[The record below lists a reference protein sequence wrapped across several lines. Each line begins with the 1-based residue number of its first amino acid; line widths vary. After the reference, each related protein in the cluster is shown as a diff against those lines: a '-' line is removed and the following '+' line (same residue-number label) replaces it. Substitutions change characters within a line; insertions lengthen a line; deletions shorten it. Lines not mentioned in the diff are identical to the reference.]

1 MMLNKFSRFI
11 RSTFFACSTLTAVSA
26 SAEVVDV
33 LVLYTP
39 EALTTRNGAD
49 INARISSYIAYANTA
64 YQNSQVNMQLR
75 LVGSQLVNVPYTR
88 VNEENLANLSRDSSV
103 AALREQTGAD
113 LVTLLNL
120 RQEMSGG
127 YICGIGYVPSGRS
140 DTGQFYSN
148 AASAGF
154 SLVGIDCGVNT
165 FAHELGHN
173 MGLGHSYKQNSQG
186 GVWPWARGHGINGLF
201 STIMAYP
208 QSFGTNNQLPV
219 FSNPNIASCVDL
231 ACGVDKTRTDGADAA
246 ANLIALGPQV
256 AAFRRTVVDD
266 PTLPGDDTPVSP
278 PTEYCPA
285 TAVANNKLVNG
296 EFNSTNSWQSGFG
309 SASLGVEAFSKGDCL
324 ENRLVVSRRTA
335 YYSSAMQVFSQPL
348 HAGKTYQFKGEFAIR
363 GGTRDS
369 IRVGLR
375 VRTSRGNYYSYLNPL
390 SVTATEMT
398 SFSQT
403 INVTSGQTV
412 DALLVYGPAANV
424 DIVMDK
430 VSLVPMN

>member
-11 RSTFFACSTLTAVSA
+11 RSTFFACSAVTAASA

-64 YQNSQVNMQLR
+64 YENSQVDMQLR
-75 LVGSQLVNVPYTR
+75 LVGSQLINVPYQR
-88 VNEENLANLSRDSSV
+88 VTEENLSNLSRDSAV

-127 YICGIGYVPSGRS
+127 YICGIGYVPAGRS

-186 GVWPWARGHGINGLF
+186 GIWPWARGHGVNGLF

-208 QSFGTNNQLPV
+208 QSFATNNQLPV
-219 FSNPNIASCVDL
+219 FSNPNISSCVDL

-246 ANLIALGPQV
+246 ASLVALSAQI
-256 AAFRRTVVDD
+256 AAFRRTVVDE
-266 PTLPGDDTPVSP
+266 TGLPGDDTPVNP
-278 PTEYCPA
+278 PVEYCP
-285 TAVANNKLVNG
+285 TGTVANNKLVNG
-296 EFNSTNSWQSGFG
+296 EFNSTSAWQAGFG
-309 SASLGVEAFSKGDCL
+309 SASLGVEAFAKGACM
-324 ENRLVVSRRTA
+324 ENRLVVSQRTA
-335 YYSSAMQVFSQPL
+335 YYSSAMQVFNQPL
-348 HAGKTYQFKGEFAIR
+348 QTGKVYQFKGEFAIR
-363 GGTRDS
+363 GGTRES
-369 IRVGLR
+369 IRVALR
-375 VRTSRGNYYSYLNPL
+375 VRTSRGSYYSYLNPL

-403 INVTSGQTV
+403 FTVTSGQTV

-424 DIVMDK
+424 DIVMDTL
-430 VSLVPMN
+430 SLVQVN

>member
-11 RSTFFACSTLTAVSA
+11 RSTFFACSAVAAATA

-39 EALTTRNGAD
+39 GALTTRNGAD

-64 YQNSQVNMQLR
+64 YENSQINMQLR
-75 LVGSQLVNVPYTR
+75 LVGSQLIDVPYER
-88 VNEENLANLSRDSSV
+88 VNEENLSSLSRDLAV

-148 AASAGF
+148 AAGAAF
-154 SLVGIDCGVNT
+154 SLVGVDCGVNT

-219 FSNPNIASCVDL
+219 FSNPNISNCVDL

-246 ANLIALGPQV
+246 ASLVALAPQI

-266 PTLPGDDTPVSP
+266 TGLPGDEPP
-278 PTEYCPA
+278 IGQPTEYCPA
-285 TAVANNKLVNG
+285 TTVANNKLVNG
-296 EFNSTNSWQSGFG
+296 EFNSTSSWQAGFG
-309 SASLGVEAFSKGDCL
+309 AAALGVEAFSKGNCL
-324 ENRLVVSRRTA
+324 ENRLVVSQRTA

-348 HAGKTYQFKGEFAIR
+348 QAGKAYQFKGEFAIR
-363 GGTRDS
+363 GGSRES
-369 IRVGLR
+369 IRVALR
-375 VRTSRGNYYSYLNPL
+375 VRTSRGSYYSYLNPV

-403 INVTSGQTV
+403 FNVSSGQTV

-424 DIVMDK
+424 EIVMDK
-430 VSLVPMN
+430 VSLVAVN